1 MLGKLREQLR
11 RRLHREKVSP
21 DPQSPDNAL
30 QVSDTGQF
38 QRLASS
44 IRSLLQKSKAKSN
57 GDSVLAQQQETQQQE
72 TQQLEIEGLL
82 DRLPDEDMQ
91 NIDRN
96 LSSRRLDRMQQLFQ
110 KFSQNAKPDDAQR
123 VDRNLDKM
131 DRGIVHKI
139 WPNVQALAQMMRD
152 PRVAW
157 ASKALAIGALVYL
170 ISPLDAV
177 PDVIPVAGLTDD
189 VALIVAV
196 ASALA
201 RELDRYRANANGA
214 PSEPSSPDTDSAT
227 TAAAK
232 TSPTQKTV
240 AKSSSSKPSS
250 SKPSSSKPSSS
261 KPNLN
266 QTSWAQGIA
275 NFAKRGFVGVAE
287 DLADVEIRK
296 HNRIVRITLLGSIA
310 AAVLGIIFELV
321 VKQI

>member
-11 RRLHREKVSP
+11 RRLRQENASP
-21 DPQSPDNAL
+21 DPHSSDNAL

-44 IRSLLQKSKAKSN
+44 LRSLLQNSKAKGN
-57 GDSVLAQQQETQQQE
+57 GDSAPA
-72 TQQLEIEGLL
+72 QQLEIEGLL
-82 DRLPDEDMQ
+82 DQLPDEDMQ
-91 NIDRN
+91 KIDRN
-96 LSSRRLDRMQQLFQ
+96 LSGRRLDRMQQLFQ
-110 KFSQNAKPDDAQR
+110 KFSQNAKPDDTER

-201 RELDRYRANANGA
+201 RELDRYRANADGA
-214 PSEPSSPDTDSAT
+214 QSEPSSPDAAAAT
-227 TAAAK
+227 TAATK
-232 TSPTQKTV
+232 TAPTQTT
-240 AKSSSSKPSS
+240 AATSSSSKSASAKTAS
-250 SKPSSSKPSSS
+250 SKTTSSK
-261 KPNLN
+261 
-266 QTSWAQGIA
+266 TSLMQGIA
-275 NFAKRGFVGVAE
+275 NFARRGFVGVAE

-310 AAVLGIIFELV
+310 AAVLGIIFELI